1 MKKVLFLIHDL
12 GQGGAEKV
20 LVNLVNNMDRNR
32 FDITVISLFGGGV
45 NEQYLNEDIKYKT
58 IFKKN
63 IPGNMKLFSPR
74 MLHRLFIKDR
84 YDIEISYLEG
94 PSARIISGCQN
105 NDTKLI
111 TWIHVEQHT
120 KELAS
125 KAFRSYEESVDC
137 YQKFKHIVYVSESVK
152 EDFESIY
159 PMLKPGDVLYNTN
172 ETDQILKLKDTYWA
186 LILPICCSSFYCI
199 IMRTFFQTTVP
210 DAIIESAKIDGARMI
225 RIFVQIVL
233 PISLP
238 AIATIGL
245 FLTFAYWND
254 WMMAKYYISGNKHN
268 LFPLQYVLIAL
279 EENISFLT
287 RNSQNMTAGTAS
299 NVPSET
305 VRMAMVVV
313 SVVPIACSYPFF
325 QKYFVSGLTIGAVKG

>member
-1 MKKVLFLIHDL
+1 MAKTESTKLKYTRV
-12 GQGGAEKV
+12 KP
-20 LVNLVNNMDRNR
+20 
-32 FDITVISLFGGGV
+32 ITNVWISLLFIILALLCLMPALLVLIVSLSSENSIRVQGYSYV
-45 NEQYLNEDIKYKT
+45 PMEWSLEAFKYLMNQSSYIGRAFLNSIGIT
-58 IFKKN
+58 IVGTLMGLVTTSTMGFALSRPN
-63 IPGNMKLFSPR
+63 YRLRTFFTWFIFIPMLFSGG
-74 MLHRLFIKDR
+74 LVA
-84 YDIEISYLEG
+84 SYMIN
-94 PSARIISGCQN
+94 A
-105 NDTKLI
+105 
-111 TWIHVEQHT
+111 
-120 KELAS
+120 
-125 KAFRSYEESVDC
+125 
-137 YQKFKHIVYVSESVK
+137 HI
-152 EDFESIY
+152 
-159 PMLKPGDVLYNTN
+159 LG
-172 ETDQILKLKDTYWA
+172 LKDTYWA
-186 LILPICCSSFYCI
+186 MIIPICCSSFYCI

-225 RIFVQIVL
+225 RIFAQIVL

-254 WMMAKYYISGNKHN
+254 WLMAKYYISGNKHD
-268 LFPLQYVLIAL
+268 LFPLQYVLISL

>member
-1 MKKVLFLIHDL
+1 MSENVVNTKKKAEAKLKYTRVKPWTNVLISILFIFLAL
-12 GQGGAEKV
+12 LCLMPALLV
-20 LVNLVNNMDRNR
+20 LIVSLSSENSIRVNGYSYFPTGWSLEAYSYLMRQSSYIGRAFLNSIG
-32 FDITVISLFGGGV
+32 ITIVGTLFGLITTSTMGFALSRP
-45 NEQYLNEDIKYKT
+45 NYRLRKFFT
-58 IFKKN
+58 WFIF
-63 IPGNMKLFSPR
+63 IPMLFSGG
-74 MLHRLFIKDR
+74 LVA
-84 YDIEISYLEG
+84 SYMIN
-94 PSARIISGCQN
+94 A
-105 NDTKLI
+105 
-111 TWIHVEQHT
+111 
-120 KELAS
+120 
-125 KAFRSYEESVDC
+125 
-137 YQKFKHIVYVSESVK
+137 HI
-152 EDFESIY
+152 
-159 PMLKPGDVLYNTN
+159 LG
-172 ETDQILKLKDTYWA
+172 LKDTYWA
-186 LILPICCSSFYCI
+186 MIIPICCSSFYCI

-254 WMMAKYYISGNKHN
+254 WLMAKYYISGNKHD
-268 LFPLQYVLIAL
+268 LFPLQYVLISL

-287 RNSQNMTAGTAS
+287 RNTQNMTAGTET
-299 NVPSET
+299 NLPSET

>member
-1 MKKVLFLIHDL
+1 MAKKKSSVLQYTRVKPLTNVFISALFIFLGLICLMPALLVAVVSFSSETSIRLKGYSYLPMALSLDAYTYL
-12 GQGGAEKV
+12 AKQADYIGGAF
-20 LVNLVNNMDRNR
+20 LNSIG
-32 FDITVISLFGGGV
+32 ITIVGTLFGLVMTSTMGFALSRPNYRLRGFF
-45 NEQYLNEDIKYKT
+45 T
-58 IFKKN
+58 WFIF
-63 IPGNMKLFSPR
+63 IPMLFSGG
-74 MLHRLFIKDR
+74 LVA
-84 YDIEISYLEG
+84 SYMIN
-94 PSARIISGCQN
+94 A
-105 NDTKLI
+105 
-111 TWIHVEQHT
+111 
-120 KELAS
+120 
-125 KAFRSYEESVDC
+125 
-137 YQKFKHIVYVSESVK
+137 
-152 EDFESIY
+152 
-159 PMLKPGDVLYNTN
+159 
-172 ETDQILKLKDTYWA
+172 QILKLKDTYWA

>member
-1 MKKVLFLIHDL
+1 MAKTKSTQLKYTRVKPATNLFISALFIFLALLCLMPALLVLIVSLSSENSIRIKGYSYIPMEWSIEAFKYLTNQSSYIGRAFLNSIGVTVVGTAL
-12 GQGGAEKV
+12 G
-20 LVNLVNNMDRNR
+20 L
-32 FDITVISLFGGGV
+32 ITTSTMGFALSRPNYRLRKFF
-45 NEQYLNEDIKYKT
+45 T
-58 IFKKN
+58 WFIF
-63 IPGNMKLFSPR
+63 IPMLFSGG
-74 MLHRLFIKDR
+74 LVA
-84 YDIEISYLEG
+84 SYMIN
-94 PSARIISGCQN
+94 A
-105 NDTKLI
+105 
-111 TWIHVEQHT
+111 
-120 KELAS
+120 
-125 KAFRSYEESVDC
+125 
-137 YQKFKHIVYVSESVK
+137 HI
-152 EDFESIY
+152 
-159 PMLKPGDVLYNTN
+159 LG
-172 ETDQILKLKDTYWA
+172 LKDTYWA

-268 LFPLQYVLIAL
+268 LFPLQYVLISL

-299 NVPSET
+299 NIPSET

-313 SVVPIACSYPFF
+313 SVVPIALSYPFF

>member
-1 MKKVLFLIHDL
+1 MAKKDKQTALKYTRVKPLTNVWISLLFIFLALICL
-12 GQGGAEKV
+12 MPALLV
-20 LVNLVNNMDRNR
+20 LVVSFSSEASIRIKGYSYLPNELSVAAYTYLARQTGYIGR
-32 FDITVISLFGGGV
+32 AFLHSIGITIVGTVLGLITTSTMGFALSRPNYRLRTFF
-45 NEQYLNEDIKYKT
+45 T
-58 IFKKN
+58 WFIF
-63 IPGNMKLFSPR
+63 IPMLFSGG
-74 MLHRLFIKDR
+74 LVA
-84 YDIEISYLEG
+84 SYMIN
-94 PSARIISGCQN
+94 A
-105 NDTKLI
+105 
-111 TWIHVEQHT
+111 H
-120 KELAS
+120 
-125 KAFRSYEESVDC
+125 
-137 YQKFKHIVYVSESVK
+137 
-152 EDFESIY
+152 
-159 PMLKPGDVLYNTN
+159 
-172 ETDQILKLKDTYWA
+172 ILKLKDTYWA

-210 DAIIESAKIDGARMI
+210 DAVIESAKIDGARMI

-254 WMMAKYYISGNKHN
+254 WMMAKYYISGNKHD
-268 LFPLQYVLIAL
+268 LFPLQYVLISL

-287 RNSQNMTAGTAS
+287 RNAQNMTAGTAS

-325 QKYFVSGLTIGAVKG
+325 QKSFVSGLTIGAVKG